1 MDVVTTLALT
11 VAIFVIAYLGFHI
24 YSLKGT
30 IKDLSVTNNDLGST
44 ISNHIKDASLLRERL
59 TETVD
64 KLNSLQVVINNQTAT
79 IKHHEQ
85 VIEECAKIAEA
96 NKPESTQYPVAPPD
110 LSKHTSGS
118 NPAVKKNYQRDA
130 KGHFSK

>member
-85 VIEECAKIAEA
+85 VI
-96 NKPESTQYPVAPPD
+96 
-110 LSKHTSGS
+110 
-118 NPAVKKNYQRDA
+118 
-130 KGHFSK
+130 